1 VLYSS
6 ARLSRDRLEREL
18 LKHKTLLNIV
28 LNSIKLACTANQPPS
43 YFTKVSQASD
53 CATRAPPA
61 DQAWGP
67 LIHHKQELPF
77 SCLTV
82 MKYETSR
89 FHCFCRVFETPAVLR
104 NCHKPLRF
112 YRQKQGSDNRVQ
124 HDNLNKPTLR
134 VGSIEITVKRKFSG
148 LFKIFTRL

>member
-1 VLYSS
+1 MLYSS

-61 DQAWGP
+61 DQVWGP

-77 SCLTV
+77 SWLTV

-89 FHCFCRVFETPAVLR
+89 FHCFCSALWEFSKRLLFCATATNLYDFTDKSRDRTTEFSMTTWINQPW
-104 NCHKPLRF
+104 
-112 YRQKQGSDNRVQ
+112 GSGR
-124 HDNLNKPTLR
+124 
-134 VGSIEITVKRKFSG
+134 
-148 LFKIFTRL
+148 